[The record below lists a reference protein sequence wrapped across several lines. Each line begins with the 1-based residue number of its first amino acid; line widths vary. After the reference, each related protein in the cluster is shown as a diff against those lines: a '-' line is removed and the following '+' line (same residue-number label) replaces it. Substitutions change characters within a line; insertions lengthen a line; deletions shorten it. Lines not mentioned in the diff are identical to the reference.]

1 MVKKGK
7 PKPQHIGEKKQ
18 KLLNA
23 PTIALIALV
32 IMVVSVIILPSANG
46 GEEQAQ
52 PPPTE
57 SWVEQILANAP
68 PVKMPMN
75 DTEVQALLNK
85 SRPVARFFYAPG
97 DPASKQA
104 DAVLEELSENNSL
117 VVDRINF
124 LAHCGQAESP
134 VKQQCPQQAPLT
146 QLYLPNGQA
155 FSYPGAIDK
164 EKFLEYLSGN
174 FTPTVRYYSGSC
186 DRCPPIVNMLV
197 EGLRGKAK
205 VKEISG
211 LEAKES
217 GLQGYPAVMV
227 DRPDL
232 ALQNYASLLNSFLSE
247 NPGLARAIQIND
259 SIAILPN
266 PHALFSEECSKTEIK
281 FFFSP
286 SMPTYWN
293 ESALLK
299 GLQAQATSISIREE
313 CLSIDQQDAD
323 TCQRIYNQT
332 TEPVEEAKK
341 YALTSVPAY
350 VINANCKYELVIQ
363 KPFSAYGENASAEL
377 RKQACSFGNC

>member
-32 IMVVSVIILPSANG
+32 IIVGSVIILPSANG

-75 DTEVQALLNK
+75 DSEVQALLNK

-186 DRCPPIVNMLV
+186 DRCPPIVNILL
-197 EGLRGKAK
+197 ESLRGAA
-205 VKEISG
+205 VEKEIG
-211 LEAKES
+211 AQEAVDA
-217 GLQGYPAVMV
+217 GATGYPVAIV
-227 DRPDL
+227 DRSEL
-232 ALQNYASLLNSFLSE
+232 ALQNYVGMLNMFISGNPDSIRAS
-247 NPGLARAIQIND
+247 IIND
-259 SIAILPN
+259 SLAISPN
-266 PHALFSEECSKTEIK
+266 PRALFSQECNTTEVK

-286 SMPTYWN
+286 SSPSYGN

-299 GLQAQATSISIREE
+299 NLQAQSKSISIKEE
-313 CLSIDQQDAD
+313 CLPLSREDAD
-323 TCQRIYNQT
+323 ICLQKYNQT
-332 TEPVEEAKK
+332 QEPVEEAKK
-341 YALTSVPAY
+341 YSLSAVPAY
-350 VINANCKYELVIQ
+350 VVNADCRYEILIQ
-363 KPFSAYGENASAEL
+363 TPFSGYGENASAEM
-377 RKQACSFGNC
+377 RKQVCAFGNC

>member
-7 PKPQHIGEKKQ
+7 PKPRHIGEKKQ

-32 IMVVSVIILPSANG
+32 IMVGSVIILPSANG

-75 DTEVQALLNK
+75 DTEVQALLNN
-85 SRPVARFFYAPG
+85 SRAVARFFYAPG

-155 FSYPGAIDK
+155 FNYPGAIDK

-174 FTPTVRYYSGSC
+174 FTPIIGHYGMQFSHL
-186 DRCPPIVNMLV
+186 PPTAYALVETLRGTAEEKRLSKEEAMEAGASTYPAAIVN
-197 EGLRGKAK
+197 R
-205 VKEISG
+205 S
-211 LEAKES
+211 
-217 GLQGYPAVMV
+217 
-227 DRPDL
+227 DL
-232 ALQNYASLLNSFLSE
+232 NLQNYANILNSFLTG
-247 NPGLARAIQIND
+247 NIGNLRVYTVND
-259 SIAILPN
+259 SIIISPN

-286 SMPTYWN
+286 SSPSYGN

-299 GLQAQATSISIREE
+299 GLQAQAASISIKEE

-323 TCQRIYNQT
+323 TCQRTYNQT